1 MYGTKT
7 MQKIQYSNFE
17 SLFSAEENKAEVI
30 TFLRKENLPCP
41 NKRYQLIEIL
51 RSCYPTEPCCS
62 PSCHVCK
69 RELRLKLILYIQEYY
84 KGKNSL
90 IVSIIDYNYLTD
102 DDLKYFNIEKYK
114 NNFYHRIRNI
124 GINSPIIG
132 CFELDYHQDI
142 NAWLPH
148 FHLITS
154 DNTKTI
160 ECLRSIA
167 RNINKHSIRK
177 SVRKRPILIQRLN
190 DPFKQIS
197 YLFKFMPQMVC
208 SYRYQGKR
216 YTRKISLKDRQKV
229 IGLIK
234 FDYFGFNNLI
244 FKYGIRLP
252 DFTKN
257 LNRKS

>member
-1 MYGTKT
+1 MKKN
-7 MQKIQYSNFE
+7 QDSNFE
-17 SLFSAEENKAEVI
+17 SIRSTIENKENELK
-30 TFLRKENLPCP
+30 FLRKKSLPYSGI
-41 NKRYQLIEIL
+41 RYKLLSKLIN
-51 RSCYPTEPCCS
+51 CYPDTRCIS

-69 RELRLKLILYIQEYY
+69 RELRLKLIPYIQKYY

-177 SVRKRPILIQRLN
+177 GVRKRPILVQKLN
-190 DPFKQIS
+190 DPIKQIS
-197 YLFKFMPQMVC
+197 YLFKFMPQMVT
-208 SYRYQGKR
+208 SYVYEGKR
-216 YTRKISLKDRQKV
+216 YTRKISLKGKQKV
-229 IGLIK
+229 IALVK
-234 FDYFGFNNLI
+234 FDRFGFNNLI